1 MRSAIDGAAVNAGS
15 SWITRRG
22 FLASMATLVA
32 APRVFGQGGSRPTI
46 RTLRINS
53 CGIAVTDVARSV
65 EWYQSLFGMPIQA
78 MQGETAILRLGEGP
92 RYLAISPRGDEPPG
106 FTSLGLAVENYDP
119 ERLAATLNAAGAQAE
134 VRRRGPEQGGAPEGT
149 PEVFFTDPL
158 GGPVYLEHADNGG
171 GSGVH
176 GEILRTVPPST
187 ERAPM
192 PALTYSHMSGRVG
205 PRAFYEQVFGLPVQA
220 QQGPNVI
227 LLAVGPGPDFLTV
240 GSSRPVTR
248 SGGHFCLTME
258 GFDPSRVM
266 GILADHGVTPVE
278 RRAGVE
284 PQPLT
289 AWTRL
294 RQVANNGGGPTY
306 PLGSWE
312 FYIQDPDNIGL
323 QIQDVT
329 YCGGSGFNGQICP

>member
-158 GGPVYLEHADNGG
+158 GGPVRARSTNRSSACRCRHNR
-171 GSGVH
+171 V
-176 GEILRTVPPST
+176 RTSFSWPSD
-187 ERAPM
+187 
-192 PALTYSHMSGRVG
+192 
-205 PRAFYEQVFGLPVQA
+205 
-220 QQGPNVI
+220 
-227 LLAVGPGPDFLTV
+227 PGPT
-240 GSSRPVTR
+240 SSRWAARDRSRARAATSASPWKGSTR
-248 SGGHFCLTME
+248 
-258 GFDPSRVM
+258 
-266 GILADHGVTPVE
+266 A
-278 RRAGVE
+278 A
-284 PQPLT
+284 
-289 AWTRL
+289 
-294 RQVANNGGGPTY
+294 
-306 PLGSWE
+306 
-312 FYIQDPDNIGL
+312 
-323 QIQDVT
+323 
-329 YCGGSGFNGQICP
+329 